1 MVVVRGCSYYTT
13 CDGCGRVGAV
23 VTTPIL
29 VMMVGPVVTTPLG
42 VVVMVALVAVHFLGG
57 I

>member
-1 MVVVRGCSYYTT
+1 MVVVGGCSYYAT
-13 CDGCGRVGAV
+13 CDGGRVGAA
-23 VTTPIL
+23 VTTTLL

-42 VVVMVALVAVHFLGG
+42 VVVMVALVALHFLGG